1 MIAGDSADAGDTET
15 ADQLQAARRYARLLV
30 SEIKLYNE
38 GAVRIGRERRDL
50 LVRLEAEIERARR
63 LFDERVPASI
73 DGRDTI
79 FQQELAQTLADGDP
93 GVLGEPRQHRSS
105 WT

>member
-1 MIAGDSADAGDTET
+1 MSPDEGSGDA

-30 SEIKLYNE
+30 SEIRLYNE
-38 GAVRIGRERRDL
+38 GAVRVGRERRDI

-63 LFDERVPASI
+63 LFDERVAATVE
-73 DGRDTI
+73 GRDAL

-93 GVLGEPRQHRSS
+93 ALLGEPRHQPSS